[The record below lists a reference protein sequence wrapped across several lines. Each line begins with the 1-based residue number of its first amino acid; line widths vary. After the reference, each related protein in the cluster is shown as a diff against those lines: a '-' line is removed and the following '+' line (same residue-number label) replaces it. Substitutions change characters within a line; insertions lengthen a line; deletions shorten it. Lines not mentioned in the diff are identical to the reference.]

1 MNKVFIFFLF
11 FLCPF
16 FFYPKNSFGKSYQK
30 SEHCKIID
38 RITYKYLKEYIL
50 PQGLDCICKGGS
62 MMGDIQAVALGFV
75 SYKAL
80 NVNEARKLY
89 VNIVEEYLHRVNCNE
104 EVRPYLHN
112 YPFTI
117 NNLKFTIR
125 FSHPNGK
132 RIADGHVAYM
142 SFIASRNLIFY
153 RGYDSNTDNFY
164 LLHKESYEEAL
175 KIVQESSHLK
185 ANTASP

>member
-50 PQGLDCICKGGS
+50 PQGLDCICIGGS

-80 NVNEARKLY
+80 NVDEARKLY

-117 NNLKFTIR
+117 NNLEFTIR

-132 RIADGHVAYM
+132 RIADNEHVAHM
-142 SFIASRNLIFY
+142 FFIKSRNLLFY
-153 RGYDSNTDNFY
+153 TSYDYKIDDFQD
-164 LLHKESYEEAL
+164 LHKESYEEAL
-175 KIVQESSHLK
+175 KIVK
-185 ANTASP
+185 KGFSPQN

>member
-11 FLCPF
+11 FLGLFITPSTF
-16 FFYPKNSFGKSYQK
+16 ALNKIPPEPYY
-30 SEHCKIID
+30 CKIID
-38 RITYKYLKEYIL
+38 RITHKYLKEYII
-50 PQGLDCICKGGS
+50 PQGLDCICIGGS

-80 NVNEARKLY
+80 NVDEARKLY

-104 EVRPYLHN
+104 EVHPYLHN

-117 NNLKFTIR
+117 NNLEFTIR

-132 RIADGHVAYM
+132 RIADGHVALM
-142 SFIASRNLIFY
+142 FFIENRNLLFY
-153 RGYDSNTDNFY
+153 KGYDSNTDNFY

-185 ANTASP
+185 TNTTSP